1 MKTPVCRFSRINFC
15 FGATRNQH
23 ARKRHS
29 FTIGSLA
36 LGLFA
41 VAAMFVSGS
50 VRARAQDASK
60 QMPKTAPQV
69 QEVLPSYDGQPVAAV
84 ELAGQPQL
92 DSGSLEHLL
101 EQKEGEPFSMSKID
115 RTIAALKATGKVK
128 EVVLEIRPQPDG
140 IRVMFVLQPAIYFG
154 IYRFPGAE
162 RFAYSRLIQVSD
174 YPPRGAYSPLDVSH
188 TTEVLQ
194 QFFQKNGYFQVQ
206 VRPELETDTIHG
218 IVNVNFRVTLKRHAK
233 FGNVIF
239 KGAPPDIEPKLQ
251 SALKSSKAR
260 LKGSAIRRGKVYS
273 LRAVQKATQYLESR
287 LIALDYLGSRVQLA
301 NAEYDPA
308 TNRAD
313 LYFDVKSQAPV
324 HVKVEGAHLWSWTRR
339 KLIPMYEQAGLDPE
353 LIQEGRQNLVSYF
366 QSKGFFDVRVDT
378 KSTVGTSGG
387 AIVYTVSKG
396 QRHKVQ
402 EVHIVGNR
410 HLADDELSGHVKVEK
425 AGPVPFFSHGHFSDQ
440 LVQTSVKNLEKI
452 YQAEGFS
459 SVKVTPNVVKKSG
472 NIVATFRVE
481 EGPQDIVEVLHLEG
495 NQTVA
500 ENRLAP
506 QGLKAVE
513 GQPYSAKKVDEDR
526 NQIIAQYLRMG
537 YLNASFR
544 ATARKINGNPH
555 RLEVTYQITEGPKVT
570 VDSVVT
576 LGGRSTKQSLIDQTV
591 RLKTEAPMREDE
603 LLMAENRLYRLGI
616 FDWAQIDPR
625 RQITTQNQEDVI
637 VKVHESR
644 ANEIRY
650 GFGFEVVNR
659 GGSIPSGTVALPGIP
674 PTGLP
679 SGFRTSQKTFWG
691 PRGTFLYTH
700 RNFRGLG
707 ESITFAVLGA
717 RLIQRAGFSYTDP
730 FFAGSFWSSNLSV
743 SAERNSENPIFTSRI
758 GDAGFQVERMLNAV
772 GNKTLSLRYGFRQTS
787 LTNLLIPDLV
797 PPEDRNLHLSTLS
810 AAYAFDTRDNSL
822 DATKGKFQTVDF
834 DISLKGIGSS
844 VNFARLR
851 LQTAHYK
858 EIGAGIVWANSL
870 RVGVA
875 IPFAGSRV
883 PTSELFFSGGGS
895 TLRGF
900 PLNSAGPQRTVAVCS
915 DPNDPSTCSKI
926 QVPEGGRELLIL
938 NSEFRFPLPIRKGLG
953 FVAFYDGGNVFP
965 NVGFGG
971 VGSAYTNTVGVG
983 LRYKTPVGPVRVD
996 IGHNFNAPPGVKATQ
1011 IFITLGQAF

>member
-1 MKTPVCRFSRINFC
+1 MKTPVCRFSHINFC

-50 VRARAQDASK
+50 IRASAQDASK

-69 QEVLPSYDGQPVAAV
+69 QEVLPSYEGQPVAAV

-92 DSGSLEHLL
+92 DSGSLQGLV
-101 EQKEGEPFSMSKID
+101 EQKEGEPFSMTKID

-194 QFFQKNGYFQVQ
+194 QFFQKNGYFQAQ
-206 VRPELETDTIHG
+206 VRPELETDTVHG

-251 SALKSSKAR
+251 SALKSYKAR

-273 LRAVQKATQYLESR
+273 LRTVQKATQYLESE

-324 HVKVEGAHLWSWTRR
+324 HVKIQGAHVWSWTRR

-387 AIVYTVSKG
+387 AIEYTVSKG

-402 EVHIVGNR
+402 EVHIAGNR
-410 HLADDELSGHVKVEK
+410 HLPDDELSGHVKVEK
-425 AGPVPFFSHGHFSDQ
+425 AGLIPFFSHGRFSDQ
-440 LVQTSVKNLEKI
+440 LVRTSVKNIEKI

-459 SVKVTPNVVKKSG
+459 SVKVTPKVVKKSG

-576 LGGRSTKQSLIDQTV
+576 LGGRSTKQSLIDQTA

-603 LLMAENRLYRLGI
+603 LLMAENRLYKLGI

-625 RQITTQNQEDVI
+625 RQITTQDQEDVI

-691 PRGTFLYTH
+691 PRGTFQYTH

-707 ESITFAVLGA
+707 ESITFAVL
-717 RLIQRAGFSYTDP
+717 
-730 FFAGSFWSSNLSV
+730 
-743 SAERNSENPIFTSRI
+743 
-758 GDAGFQVERMLNAV
+758 
-772 GNKTLSLRYGFRQTS
+772 
-787 LTNLLIPDLV
+787 
-797 PPEDRNLHLSTLS
+797 
-810 AAYAFDTRDNSL
+810 
-822 DATKGKFQTVDF
+822 
-834 DISLKGIGSS
+834 
-844 VNFARLR
+844 
-851 LQTAHYK
+851 
-858 EIGAGIVWANSL
+858 
-870 RVGVA
+870 
-875 IPFAGSRV
+875 
-883 PTSELFFSGGGS
+883 
-895 TLRGF
+895 
-900 PLNSAGPQRTVAVCS
+900 
-915 DPNDPSTCSKI
+915 
-926 QVPEGGRELLIL
+926 
-938 NSEFRFPLPIRKGLG
+938 
-953 FVAFYDGGNVFP
+953 
-965 NVGFGG
+965 
-971 VGSAYTNTVGVG
+971 
-983 LRYKTPVGPVRVD
+983 
-996 IGHNFNAPPGVKATQ
+996 
-1011 IFITLGQAF
+1011 